1 MSTLAPSPPMSGPP
15 IERAFESA
23 PGTYRTC
30 VTCQR
35 RTHRDE
41 MLDEY
46 ECRRCHA
53 EYIDKVQ
60 RRNLNQ
66 ELAEKKKA
74 LGQAVHSMARSINA
88 GQFVPDEP
96 HVIFKSL
103 LENFGGTPD
112 GFAKLYRERYDAA
125 CEDGG
130 SQKVAA
136 DILKSILVM
145 SVEAHKT
152 APPPPDYSAM
162 SDEEMADELGRLVQL
177 KLQEIEELK
186 LLQSQPVVA
195 DPLPEDRPDAAD
207 LLMAARQSVSQ
218 PDREAC

>member
-1 MSTLAPSPPMSGPP
+1 MSAVMTDRRS
-15 IERAFESA
+15 ESA

-35 RTHRDE
+35 RTPRDE

-46 ECRRCHA
+46 ECQRCHS

-96 HVIFKSL
+96 HIIFKAL
-103 LENFGGTPD
+103 LDNFGGNPD
-112 GFAKLYRERYDAA
+112 GFAKLYRERFDAA
-125 CEDGG
+125 CQEGG

-152 APPPPDYSAM
+152 APPPPDYSTM

-177 KLQEIEELK
+177 KLQEIEEMK
-186 LLQSQPVVA
+186 LLAAQTAVA

-207 LLMAARQSVSQ
+207 LLMAARHLISQ
-218 PDREAC
+218 PDREAV